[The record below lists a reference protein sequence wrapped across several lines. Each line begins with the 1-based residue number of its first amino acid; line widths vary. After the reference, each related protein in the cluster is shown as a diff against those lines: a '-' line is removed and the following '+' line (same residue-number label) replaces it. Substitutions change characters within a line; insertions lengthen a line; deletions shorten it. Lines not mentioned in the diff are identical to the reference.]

1 MNKLFTLFLALMAS
15 VTISYATVYSD
26 THDTFSWTLDT
37 ETGVLEFSG
46 AGEIVSYVGW
56 WGNYKNDIR
65 TIVINQGI
73 TSLST
78 RIFQEYELLQTVS
91 LPDGLERIGS
101 YAFSGCRAL
110 SSCNLP
116 STVRKIGSS
125 AFYAC
130 ALTSVVIPEGVDTLL
145 STFYQDTTL
154 RYVSLPSTIKYI
166 DQNAF
171 YNNRIETVVL
181 AEGIKTIP
189 ADLFSRDRLK
199 TINIPSSFTSIPR
212 SCFYRCTALTNVT
225 IAAGLDSI
233 NAYAFSGCTSLKS
246 IVLPAGLKYIG
257 KEAFYGAGLTDISIP
272 STVTKI
278 DTSAFCGA
286 ALLSATIGD
295 AAVDIQESAFY
306 SCKKLKTLTIGSGV
320 KSIEDQAFERCDAL
334 ETVTFTGPSSANCIW
349 GDEVFFRCDSLK
361 SITIPEGVVSLGDQV
376 LGYCKALEY
385 ISVPSTITSYGENIL
400 VECNSLAT
408 IHLAEGLKSFP
419 REIFSGMWGS
429 LTTMNIPAS
438 FGSIPNGYFGYAF
451 DKLENVTIAEGLD
464 SIGTGV
470 FWGCNALKNIV
481 LPEGLKYIGAQ
492 AFSSSALTSVT
503 IPSSLISMGQ
513 SAFEECASLVQ
524 VTIPDGAQFD
534 IPSKAFYKCKSLS
547 QLSIGTGVRAIGN
560 EAFGG
565 TKALKSVV
573 LPSTIQSLGSSAF
586 SSGGLTELFTIPSS
600 VKRLEGTFSYCNSL
614 KVANISAGVDS
625 LVNTFAY
632 CGKIQ
637 RVDIPATVK
646 YMDNYT
652 FTSDTIWKMYVHWL
666 NPSEV
671 EVTQIYANRLDTL
684 YVPYGTKSLYQ
695 NRTPWNNFQYIFE
708 MPLLKYDLWING
720 KQLTERNYQHIVD
733 SVPDVLADDISFD
746 PATNTLSLHNA
757 FIAPTGAYAIQSS
770 IPNLT
775 IEVRGNDS
783 IDGANNWSGIRLN
796 KSATITGDGKLSV
809 NAKGEGIGIFLY
821 NDNSVTL
828 TENIELTITGGA
840 EISAKGM
847 SGISGYGGS
856 VAIGKP
862 YGAVLTVNNARVT
875 AAFHGNTNVLNTGRR
890 GGGLEYLH
898 ALNLNGVAIV
908 SPSNAIFRP
917 KQMSSVVD
925 ASTDAVIPEV
935 VIGPT
940 KNCYDV
946 ETEFS
951 AVSDDAYE
959 WNDSVYTVS
968 GNYQQTFKTVE
979 GCDSVVTLRLT
990 VFPHGKCG
998 DNLYWVFRSTTGELI
1013 ITGTGAMYDY
1023 DINIDAQAPW
1033 QTYSSDIKS
1042 VSLSDGIAYIG
1053 RCAFKGLQYIA
1064 QSVEIPESVTSL
1076 GAKAFSG
1083 CSAMP
1088 AINIPSQV
1096 TAIPDELFLG
1106 CYNLYNLSIPTGVK
1120 TIGKNAFA
1128 NCWHAFARDPLFL
1141 PEGLQT
1147 IGNYAFDGANLLSV
1161 TIPANVT
1168 SIGKN
1173 AFSDCGSDY
1182 YNRGIAFYVDWDSP
1196 LAIPS
1201 NVFEN
1206 TNLSIDTLYVPCRGG
1221 NAYQT
1226 AEGWK
1231 DFGSIIKPSYSSEF
1245 TKKVPFKYVWNN
1257 VEYTVSGDYEQTLL
1271 TSEGCDSVVTMHLDV
1286 DAWWRGDDPDIKDLG
1301 YIEQD
1306 TTIRG
1311 LTIVATKDHR
1321 SFVNY
1326 SVALYD
1332 TLSFTHYICTNFG
1345 KNPDYGY
1352 IKFDVPG
1359 NVDISIYRDKSR
1371 ALEIAA
1377 GTWNNTIKRFD
1388 VNSSGSTDV
1397 DCVEFLYVG
1406 EETTIFVGGPT
1417 LGTYIYAIHVT
1428 PIDISTAVDHVRDDS
1443 NDMQSS
1449 KILRNGVLYIR
1460 HGEKIYTAQGM
1471 ELK

>member
-1 MNKLFTLFLALMAS
+1 MKKLLLLCTLCATMLAAH
-15 VTISYATVYSD
+15 ATVYSD
-26 THDTFSWTLDT
+26 THGSFSWNLDT
-37 ETGVLEFSG
+37 ETGILEFSG
-46 AGEIVSYVGW
+46 TGEIVSYVGW

-65 TIVINQGI
+65 SIVINQGI

-78 RIFQEYELLQTVS
+78 RIFQDYELLQTVS
-91 LPDGLERIGS
+91 LPEGLERIGS

-116 STVRKIGSS
+116 STVRKIGNS

-145 STFYQDTTL
+145 STFNQDTTL

-171 YNNRIETVVL
+171 RNNRIETVVL

-189 ADLFSRDRLK
+189 ADMFSRDRLK

-295 AAVDIQESAFY
+295 AAVDIQKYAFY

-320 KSIEDQAFERCDAL
+320 KSIEDQAFQDCDAL
-334 ETVTFTGPSSANCIW
+334 ETVTFTGPSAENCVW
-349 GDEVFFRCDSLK
+349 GGEVFFSCDSLK
-361 SITIPEGVVSLGDQV
+361 SITIPEGVVSLGEQV

-385 ISVPSTITSYGENIL
+385 ISVPSTITSYGRNIL
-400 VECNSLAT
+400 MDCNSLAT
-408 IHLAEGLKSFP
+408 IHLAEGLQSFP
-419 REIFSGMWGS
+419 REIFSGKWGS

-438 FGSIPNGYFGYAF
+438 FGSISDGYFGSAF

-470 FWGCNALKNIV
+470 FLGCGALKNIV

-547 QLSIGTGVRAIGN
+547 QLSIGNGVRAIGN

-565 TKALKSVV
+565 TKALKSVT
-573 LPSTIQSLGSSAF
+573 LPSTIQSLGVSAF
-586 SSGGLTELFTIPSS
+586 SSGGLTELCTIPFS
-600 VKRLEGTFSYCNSL
+600 VKRLEGTFSYCKSL
-614 KVANISAGVDS
+614 DVANISAGVDS
-625 LVNTFAY
+625 LVSTFAY
-632 CGKIQ
+632 CGKMQ

-646 YMDNYT
+646 YINNYT
-652 FTSDTIWKMYVHWL
+652 FESDTIWKMYVHWL
-666 NPSEV
+666 NPTEV
-671 EVTQIYANRLDTL
+671 EVAQIYANRLDTL

-695 NRTPWNNFQYIFE
+695 NRTPWNNFRYIYE

-757 FIAPTGAYAIQSS
+757 IIAPTGSYAIQSS

-775 IEVRGNDS
+775 IEVRGANS

-821 NDNSVTL
+821 NDNNVTL
-828 TENIELTITGGA
+828 TENIELTITGGT
-840 EISAKGM
+840 EVSAKGM

-856 VAIGKP
+856 VAMGKP

-908 SPSNAIFRP
+908 NPSNAIFRP

-959 WNDSVYTVS
+959 WNDSIYTVS
-968 GNYQQTFKTVE
+968 GNYQQTFQTVE

-1013 ITGTGAMYDY
+1013 ITGSGAMYDY
-1023 DINIDAQAPW
+1023 NINIDAQAPW
-1033 QTYSSDIKS
+1033 KVYSSDIKS

-1053 RCAFKGLQYIA
+1053 RCAFCNLENID
-1064 QSVEIPESVTSL
+1064 QSIEIPESVTSL
-1076 GAKAFSG
+1076 GAQAFSG

-1096 TAIPDELFLG
+1096 TVIPQRLFNG
-1106 CYNLYNLSIPTGVK
+1106 CSTLRNLSIPAGV
-1120 TIGKNAFA
+1120 TSIGNEAFSG
-1128 NCWHAFARDPLFL
+1128 CWWAFSRAELVL
-1141 PEGLQT
+1141 PEGLLT
-1147 IGNYAFDGANLLSV
+1147 IGDYAFSGDRFTSITIPASVTTIGEKAFDG
-1161 TIPANVT
+1161 
-1168 SIGKN
+1168 
-1173 AFSDCGSDY
+1173 C
-1182 YNRGIAFYVDWDSP
+1182 DSP
-1196 LAIPS
+1196 YSYSGYSKGVAYYVS
-1201 NVFEN
+1201 NPMPLVLSADVFNAE
-1206 TNLSIDTLYVPCRGG
+1206 TADVDTLHVPCGTEE
-1221 NAYQT
+1221 AYST
-1226 AEGWK
+1226 ANGWSS
-1231 DFGSIIKPSYSSEF
+1231 FANIIEPKEFSEF
-1245 TKKVPFKYVWNN
+1245 TETANDKYEWNGI
-1257 VEYTVSGDYEQTLL
+1257 EYTESGDYTQTFPMAN
-1271 TSEGCDSVVTMHLDV
+1271 GCDSIVTLH
-1286 DAWWRGDDPDIKDLG
+1286 
-1301 YIEQD
+1301 
-1306 TTIRG
+1306 
-1311 LTIVATKDHR
+1311 LTIVSTTGMESTRTDK
-1321 SFVNY
+1321 
-1326 SVALYD
+1326 
-1332 TLSFTHYICTNFG
+1332 IQCTTFL
-1345 KNPDYGY
+1345 
-1352 IKFDVPG
+1352 
-1359 NVDISIYRDKSR
+1359 RD
-1371 ALEIAA
+1371 
-1377 GTWNNTIKRFD
+1377 
-1388 VNSSGSTDV
+1388 
-1397 DCVEFLYVG
+1397 
-1406 EETTIFVGGPT
+1406 
-1417 LGTYIYAIHVT
+1417 
-1428 PIDISTAVDHVRDDS
+1428 
-1443 NDMQSS
+1443 
-1449 KILRNGVLYIR
+1449 GVLYIR
-1460 HGEKIYTAQGM
+1460 RGDKTYTITGQ
-1471 ELK
+1471 EVK